1 MCEIILVVFNTVKKI
16 SESYPFFEV
25 QYTSHKPNGF
35 KLHNVMI
42 IKYVHML
49 RDGIFIKYWLR
60 IVDLNFCTR

>member
-1 MCEIILVVFNTVKKI
+1 MCEIILVVYNTEKKI
-16 SESYPFFEV
+16 SESSPFFEV
-25 QYTSHKPNGF
+25 QYTSHKPNEF